1 MPREGLRV
9 LQMPGQRWGERGQRL
24 VGEEVDGSLRKDA
37 ASARESGEI
46 RSPGQKGWVSPAV
59 SVHPSPRKAQ
69 QILMMPAGPQR
80 QRFQGLRGCH
90 HSWDISKRKGINC
103 SG

>member
-1 MPREGLRV
+1 MLFRSKPRVRNERHKRDFKSRRRQV
-9 LQMPGQRWGERGQRL
+9 KWGERGQRL

-37 ASARESGEI
+37 ASPRESGEL

-69 QILMMPAGPQR
+69 QIP
-80 QRFQGLRGCH
+80 
-90 HSWDISKRKGINC
+90 
-103 SG
+103 